1 MSRPLAVALLA
12 LSLYLGV
19 LDCALSLSFSTVH
32 AWLLDLLDLVGRT
45 GLWLVIAATL
55 FGGTWVVWSEQEDG

>member
-19 LDCALSLSFSTVH
+19 LDCALSLSFSMVH
-32 AWLLDLLDLVGRT
+32 AWLLDLVGRT